1 MTEPNSQTSNMPPD
15 AMGELRFHTLSSHWF
30 GNTRQLRVWLPPGYT
45 SAENQGRR
53 YPVFYLNDGQNLFD
67 SATAFAG
74 VDWHVRESLVRLIGE
89 SAVPPMIVVGVDN
102 ATVERIREVV
112 PYKALY
118 PPVPKPLGKRYPDF
132 LIHEIMPF
140 IQRTYRVAKGA
151 RNTGLGGSSL
161 GALIALYT
169 VISRPGVFGKLLLE
183 SPSLFV
189 SNRQLLKD
197 SRAVTS
203 WPQRI
208 FLGVGTQESGQ
219 SERDKR
225 IIDDVRS
232 LAHILHLAGLRERRL
247 RLEIQ
252 EGATHSEAAWA
263 ERFPRAATFLF
274 GK

>member
-1 MTEPNSQTSNMPPD
+1 MTDSSSKLSNLSSE
-15 AMGELRFHTLSSHWF
+15 AVGELRLHAITSHWF
-30 GNTRQLRVWLPPGYT
+30 GNTRQLRVWLPPGYS
-45 SAENQGRR
+45 SAENEGRR
-53 YPVFYLNDGQNLFD
+53 YPVLYLNDGQNLFD
-67 SATAFAG
+67 PATAFAG
-74 VDWHVRESLVRLIGE
+74 VDWNVGESLTKLIRD
-89 SAVPPMIVVGVDN
+89 SVVPPMIVVGIDN
-102 ATVERIREVV
+102 ATVERIREFL
-112 PYKALY
+112 PYKALL
-118 PPVPKPLGKRYPDF
+118 PPVSKPLGKRYPDF

-140 IQRTYRVAKGA
+140 IQRTYRIARGAK
-151 RNTGLGGSSL
+151 NTGLGGSSL

-169 VISRPGVFGKLLLE
+169 AVASPGIFGKLLLE

-197 SRAVTS
+197 SRAVGS

-219 SERDKR
+219 RERDKR
-225 IIDDVRS
+225 IVDDVRS
-232 LAHILHLAGLRERRL
+232 LAHILHLAGLREKRL

-252 EGATHSEAAWA
+252 EGATHNEAAWA

>member
-1 MTEPNSQTSNMPPD
+1 MTDPSSQPFHLPSDTS
-15 AMGELRFHTLSSHWF
+15 GELRFHTLSSHWF
-30 GNTRQLRVWLPPGYT
+30 GNTRQLRVWLPPGYSST
-45 SAENQGRR
+45 ENEGRR

-67 SATAFAG
+67 PATAFAG
-74 VDWHVRESLVRLIGE
+74 VDWRVGESLVRLIAE
-89 SAVPPMIVVGVDN
+89 STVPPMIVVGIDN
-102 ATVERIREVV
+102 ATVERIREFL
-112 PYKALY
+112 PYKALF
-118 PPVPKPLGKRYPDF
+118 PRVPKPLGKRYPDF

-151 RNTGLGGSSL
+151 KNTGLGGSSL

-169 VISRPGVFGKLLLE
+169 VVARPGVFGKLLLE

-197 SRAVTS
+197 SRAVAN
-203 WPQRI
+203 WPQRV

-219 SERDKR
+219 PERDQR
-225 IIDDVRS
+225 IVDDVRS
-232 LAHILHLAGLRERRL
+232 LAHTLHLAGLREKRL

-263 ERFPRAATFLF
+263 DRFPRAAAFLF